1 MKIHSAHSANAI
13 YRSQSAQQQK
23 LPQGEQEGKKDSVE
37 ISNAAKQLQ
46 QSEVIDPARKE
57 KVEQL
62 KAQIE
67 NGTYEVRPEQTAKKM
82 QDYWNNQ

>member
-13 YRSQSAQQQK
+13 YRSQNVQQQK
-23 LPQGEQEGKKDSVE
+23 LPQGGQTGKKDSVE
-37 ISNAAKQLQ
+37 ISNAAKELQ
-46 QSEVIDPARKE
+46 QSEAIDPARRE